1 MGSDLTGI
9 WPDLVGMLT
18 VVKSIVYTTPLS
30 LKRSLF
36 RRFGSLTRRNQVE
49 QPTVAVVSYHSIT
62 ILSPRLSFY
71 LKTSTYLSLSHPSLG
86 FVCKCKMTGR
96 RMV

>member
-9 WPDLVGMLT
+9 WSDLVGMLT
-18 VVKSIVYTTPLS
+18 VVKSIVYTTSSLSLSLS

-71 LKTSTYLSLSHPSLG
+71 L
-86 FVCKCKMTGR
+86 
-96 RMV
+96 